1 MGEMLDAALAYA
13 ARGWHVFP
21 CLPPDA
27 AACRD
32 MEPHK
37 RGKTPACAHGKDDAT
52 TDSNIIK
59 TWWWWEN
66 PNYNIGVRTGKE
78 SGFFVIDV
86 DGDEGESELRKL
98 EDQFGQLPPTLES
111 LTGRGGRHLC
121 FQIDSHPIRNS
132 TSAFAPKVDVRANGG
147 YIVAPPS
154 LHGLGR
160 RYAWSV
166 DSADGPVA
174 APAWVIERAICAK
187 FAAGSS
193 IPPTRSADAWA
204 AAFAEPIAEGTRDDT
219 LTRITGYLLRR
230 SVDPFVALEIV
241 RLVNAARCVP
251 PLPDC
256 DLARIIESIAGKEL
270 RRRAGFGR

>member
-52 TDSNIIK
+52 TDSDTIK

-86 DGDEGESELRKL
+86 DGGEGESELRKL

-111 LTGRGGRHLC
+111 ITGRGGRHLC

-132 TSAFAPKVDVRANGG
+132 ASTFAPKVDVRANGG

-160 RYAWSV
+160 RYAGVSMALTTRRLRRHGLS
-166 DSADGPVA
+166 SAPSTPGL
-174 APAWVIERAICAK
+174 
-187 FAAGSS
+187 
-193 IPPTRSADAWA
+193 PPSLPPA
-204 AAFAEPIAEGTRDDT
+204 AAR
-219 LTRITGYLLRR
+219 
-230 SVDPFVALEIV
+230 
-241 RLVNAARCVP
+241 
-251 PLPDC
+251 
-256 DLARIIESIAGKEL
+256 RIIWRGRQMRG
-270 RRRAGFGR
+270 RRPSPGQSPRALATPPWRPSPATYFGGMAALA